1 MKDPYTLHT
10 LANGLQIV
18 IERMPDVR
26 SAAAGFLVC
35 TGARDEV
42 AAQAGVSHFL
52 EHMMFKGTHRRSWQE
67 ITIDFDRMGSSYN
80 AFTSEDRT
88 VYYGWVRRAD
98 IGKQIELLADMM
110 QSTLPPEEFETERKV
125 ILEEIAMAKDN
136 LEHLTF
142 DFLQEKVFAGH
153 PLAWPI
159 LGYEQTVQGLS
170 RDVMWDYFRRRY
182 VPDRMMLIIA
192 GNVEPAEMID
202 LAEELC
208 GSWPSSA
215 TESPRTP
222 PTIRTGTDLLQ
233 IQRFKQQIIALTFPS
248 MSGPDERIE
257 TAEAA
262 AMILGGG
269 NSRFYW
275 NIVQKGVAPR
285 AGAHHLD
292 YHDCG
297 VMVLY
302 GACEPDRADQLLDA
316 MRAEANRIGME
327 GVQEHEVERVKNM
340 RRTSLAVEGE
350 APYHRL
356 TQIMDDME
364 YHGAPRSVDQ
374 RLAAVDAVS
383 ARNVQD
389 YFKEFSIGRG
399 GHLTSVGP
407 RRFPEGAAISTA

>member
-42 AAQAGVSHFL
+42 AEQAGVSHFL
-52 EHMMFKGTHRRSWQE
+52 EHMMFKGTNRRSWQE

-125 ILEEIAMAKDN
+125 ILEEIAMAKDD

-182 VPDRMMLIIA
+182 VPDRMILIIA
-192 GNVEPAEMID
+192 GNVEPTKMID

-208 GSWPSSA
+208 GSWPSC
-215 TESPRTP
+215 
-222 PTIRTGTDLLQ
+222 
-233 IQRFKQQIIALTFPS
+233 
-248 MSGPDERIE
+248 
-257 TAEAA
+257 
-262 AMILGGG
+262 
-269 NSRFYW
+269 
-275 NIVQKGVAPR
+275 GVASN
-285 AGAHHLD
+285 A
-292 YHDCG
+292 
-297 VMVLY
+297 
-302 GACEPDRADQLLDA
+302 PDDPIGNGPIADSAFQTADHRADLSF
-316 MRAEANRIGME
+316 
-327 GVQEHEVERVKNM
+327 HERP
-340 RRTSLAVEGE
+340 RRTDRDG
-350 APYHRL
+350 
-356 TQIMDDME
+356 
-364 YHGAPRSVDQ
+364 
-374 RLAAVDAVS
+374 
-383 ARNVQD
+383 
-389 YFKEFSIGRG
+389 
-399 GHLTSVGP
+399 
-407 RRFPEGAAISTA
+407 